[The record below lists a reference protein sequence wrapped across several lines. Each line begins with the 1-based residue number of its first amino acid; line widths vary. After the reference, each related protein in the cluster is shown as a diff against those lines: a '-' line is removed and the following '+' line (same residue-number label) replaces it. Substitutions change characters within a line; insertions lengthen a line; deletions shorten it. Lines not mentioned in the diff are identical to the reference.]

1 MQEINK
7 PAVLILM
14 VLLSMVCY
22 SPPITATSAPA
33 VGLSTSPSINRI
45 EHKKVNFKKEIGSY
59 GGAVT
64 ALVVLYYFNL

>member
-1 MQEINK
+1 
-7 PAVLILM
+7 M

-45 EHKKVNFKKEIGSY
+45 EHKKVNYKKEIG
-59 GGAVT
+59 GAVT
-64 ALVVLYYFNL
+64 VLAVLYYFNL

>member
-45 EHKKVNFKKEIGSY
+45 KHKKVNYKKEIGSY
-59 GGAVT
+59 GRAVT
-64 ALVVLYYFNL
+64 VLAILYYFNL